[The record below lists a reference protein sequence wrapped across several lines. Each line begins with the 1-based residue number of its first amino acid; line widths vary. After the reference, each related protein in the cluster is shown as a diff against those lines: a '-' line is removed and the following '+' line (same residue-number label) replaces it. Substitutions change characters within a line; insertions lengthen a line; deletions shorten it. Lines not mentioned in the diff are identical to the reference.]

1 MPCHLQV
8 ANVTEHLT
16 ANRTTEFL
24 DGVRDTFTDLQ
35 NLRIPTISAVDSF
48 ALGGGLEMALCTT
61 LRVFGSSATVGLP
74 ETRLAIV
81 PGAGGTFRLP
91 QVIGLQ
97 RARDMVLTGR
107 RVTGAEAYFL
117 GLCDRLIE
125 VTEDE
130 QKEAGKARGKVLDA
144 SLDLAKEIC
153 AGGPIAIGAA
163 MDAVNG
169 WQRGDAAMR
178 EAYDII
184 LKTED
189 RMEALRAFAEKR
201 KPVYKGQ

>member
-1 MPCHLQV
+1 MSMIDDTAVQDIS
-8 ANVTEHLT
+8 LT
-16 ANRTTEFL
+16 IYRTNEFL

-35 NLRIPTISAVDSF
+35 NLHIPTISAVDAF
-48 ALGGGLEMALCTT
+48 ALGGGLELALCTT

-91 QVIGLQ
+91 AVIGLQ
-97 RARDMVLTGR
+97 RARDLILTGR
-107 RVTGAEAYFL
+107 RVAGPEAYFL

-125 VTEDE
+125 VTVEE
-130 QKEAGKARGKVLDA
+130 QQEAGKARTKVLDA
-144 SLDLAKEIC
+144 SIDLARDIC
-153 AGGPIAIGAA
+153 SGGPIAIGAA
-163 MDAVNG
+163 MHAVNG

-184 LKTED
+184 LPTED
-189 RMEALRAFAEKR
+189 RMEALRAFGEKR
-201 KPVYKGQ
+201 KPMYKGR

>member
-1 MPCHLQV
+1 MTIL
-8 ANVTEHLT
+8 
-16 ANRTTEFL
+16 RTIEFL
-24 DGVRDTFTDLQ
+24 DGVRDTFTDIQSLP
-35 NLRIPTISAVDSF
+35 IPTISAVDSV
-48 ALGGGLEMALCTT
+48 ALGGGLELALCTT
-61 LRVFGSSATVGLP
+61 LRVFGSSGTVGLP

-91 QVIGLQ
+91 AVIGLQ
-97 RARDMVLTGR
+97 RARDLILTGR

-130 QKEAGKARGKVLDA
+130 QREAGKARGKVLDA
-144 SLDLAKEIC
+144 SVELAREIC
-153 AGGPIAIGAA
+153 SGGPVAIGAA
-163 MDAVNG
+163 MNAVNG

-178 EAYDII
+178 EAYDVI

-201 KPVYKGQ
+201 KPVYKGR

>member
-1 MPCHLQV
+1 MRHSTHPATRQLIDFY
-8 ANVTEHLT
+8 
-16 ANRTTEFL
+16 RTNEFL

-35 NLRIPTISAVDSF
+35 NLPIPTISAVDSF

-61 LRVFGSSATVGLP
+61 FRVFGSSAAVGLP

-91 QVIGLQ
+91 EVIGLQ
-97 RARDMVLTGR
+97 RARDLVLTGR

-125 VTEDE
+125 VTEVE
-130 QKEAGKARGKVLDA
+130 QKQEGKARTKVLDA
-144 SLDLAKEIC
+144 AVDLAREIC

-163 MDAVNG
+163 MHAVNG
-169 WQRGDAAMR
+169 WQRGDASMR

-189 RMEALRAFAEKR
+189 RMEALKAFAEKR
-201 KPVYKGQ
+201 KPVYKGR

>member
-1 MPCHLQV
+1 MRPPRDSLGKLLID
-8 ANVTEHLT
+8 TI
-16 ANRTTEFL
+16 RTTEFL
-24 DGVRDTFTDLQ
+24 DGVRNTFTDLQ
-35 NLRIPTISAVDSF
+35 NLAIPTISAVSSF

-91 QVIGLQ
+91 AVIGLQ
-97 RARDMVLTGR
+97 RARDLILTGR

-117 GLCDRLIE
+117 GLCDRLVE
-125 VTEDE
+125 VTPEE
-130 QKEAGKARGKVLDA
+130 QKEEGKARGKILDA
-144 SLDLAKEIC
+144 GLELAREIC
-153 AGGPIAIGAA
+153 SGGPIAIGAA
-163 MDAVNG
+163 MHAVNG
-169 WQRGDAAMR
+169 WQRGDASMR

-201 KPVYKGQ
+201 KPAYKGR